1 MLDRTMSTDVLVV
14 GGGPVGL
21 SLAVELGLRGIR
33 TLVVEKQARTG
44 VQPRAKTTNI
54 RTMQH
59 MRRWGIAEALRAASP
74 LPRDYPTDIVF
85 ATRLF
90 GRTLAVIENA
100 FEGAKRRDLRFP
112 EPAQWVPQY
121 IVEAVLRDRAATLP
135 TVQMAFKAELE
146 DAKQSATGVTA
157 TVREN
162 AGGAT
167 STISAKYLVGADGG
181 RSRVRSLIGA
191 RMEGEHAFAL
201 HYNVILQIPDLIQ
214 RPPERRAIMYWL
226 VNPESPA
233 VLSPMG
239 EGRWA
244 IGLTLAPG
252 EKDMDDATIRQRVR
266 AAIGRE
272 MDFEILMRDAWA
284 AHRLIADKYR
294 DRRMFLAGDACH
306 LHPPFGGYGMNLG
319 IADAVDLGWKLAATL
334 AGWGG
339 PELLASYET
348 ERRPVHQRTIDEA
361 VANHKVLGA
370 QLLKANLEDD
380 GTTGQA
386 ARTAV
391 GMEIVAA
398 KTREFKTVG
407 VVLGSRY
414 EHSPVIIDDG
424 SSAPAQHTSDFEP
437 SAHPGCLAP
446 HAWLL
451 DGTSL
456 YDHFGPAYT
465 LLQLDDVAASATKAL
480 LSAAEAS
487 AMPLTLLDLRN
498 QKLTGLYG
506 APLALIRPDQ
516 FVAWRGTSVAADA
529 QHIIAT
535 VRGAGA
541 VDKPAKSQR
550 RKRKTP

>member
-1 MLDRTMSTDVLVV
+1 MLERKMSTDVLVA
-14 GGGPVGL
+14 GAGPVGL
-21 SLAVELGLRGIR
+21 ALAVELGLRGIR
-33 TLVVEKQARTG
+33 TVVVEKQARTG

-74 LPRDYPTDIVF
+74 LPRDYPTDVVF

-100 FEGAKRRDLRFP
+100 FEGAKRRDPRFP

-121 IVEAVLRDRAATLP
+121 VVEAVLRDRAATLP
-135 TVQMAFKAELE
+135 SVQVAFNSELE
-146 DAKQSATGVTA
+146 DAKQSTTGVVS
-157 TVREN
+157 TVRDH
-162 AGGAT
+162 AQDLT
-167 STISAKYLVGADGG
+167 TTISAKYLVGADGG
-181 RSRVRSLIGA
+181 RSHVRSLIGA
-191 RMEGEHAFAL
+191 KMEGEHAFAL
-201 HYNVILQIPDLIQ
+201 HYNVILQIPALIQ
-214 RPPERRAIMYWL
+214 TQPEQRAIMYWV

-239 EGRWA
+239 GGRWA

-252 EKDMDDATIRQRVR
+252 EKDMDDATIRTRVR
-266 AAIGRE
+266 AAIGRD

-284 AHRLIADKYR
+284 AHRLIADKYS

-339 PELLASYET
+339 PELLASYEM
-348 ERRPVHQRTIDEA
+348 ERRPVHVRTIAEA
-361 VANHKVLGA
+361 VANHSVLGA
-370 QLLKANLEDD
+370 QLLKANLDDD
-380 GTTGQA
+380 GAAGQTARA
-386 ARTAV
+386 AVAKQ
-391 GMEIVAA
+391 IVAA

-414 EHSPVIIDDG
+414 DQSPVIIDDG
-424 SSAPAQHTSDFEP
+424 SPPPAEHSSDFSP

-446 HAWLL
+446 HAWLR

-456 YDHFGPAYT
+456 YDHFAPVYT
-465 LLQLDDVAASATKAL
+465 LLQLGDVAASATQAL
-480 LSAAEAS
+480 MSAAKARGL
-487 AMPLTLLDLRN
+487 PLALLDLRHED
-498 QKLTGLYG
+498 LVGLYG
-506 APLALIRPDQ
+506 APLVLIRPDQ
-516 FVAWRGTSVAADA
+516 FVAWRGSPVAADA
-529 QHIIAT
+529 DRLIAK
-535 VRGAGA
+535 VCGAG
-541 VDKPAKSQR
+541 DTL
-550 RKRKTP
+550 KRAKTPARKKKAP